1 MEEKKEPRPERPEL
15 PKEPVI
21 SWAERNLRDFSQLS
35 DPEAAIF
42 ALDLSLLEPISQAD
56 GWYFAPEMIVTPN
69 ALQTALG
76 RYAADAHPPIPDEP
90 MTKMAAARWLM
101 DTMQAADG
109 TAALPKLYYKQPIV
123 PTEGTVTL
131 SHALLLTDTA
141 SAIESGGTAETILRN
156 CQVLGVT
163 AGETKPLEGPPSG
176 LLVAGNM
183 RANLIMGQ
191 SHAYYIGSSV
201 TVPNWAVYATD
212 GARPIEQPGQ
222 KELSVYVYGSEGTAI
237 YGGYGTY
244 SDLFCNVY
252 LFGSTLTVPEI
263 GAISGTF
270 GKLTL
275 GTIGQGE
282 HFSELAPVLTEKDR
296 SQNPEKNKGTV
307 VRSGRTALMIH
318 CVSLPPYWGR
328 PGYSQAELPFHSGVV
343 EIRDSTLETDLS
355 LAKAIEYPA
364 AANAYIAHHR
374 GSVILVKS
382 CNAQIRMQRSRLIP
396 DSRGTGAILH
406 TVINSDIAF
415 SVKVPE
421 GTVYPGIHASFTDM
435 EMQGDILHEDY
446 QRDLFLTMER
456 VQFTGKIVTGTAE
469 TWNETAAQEGFPEY
483 IIDPDGYQ
491 TVHGAHLRLEQG
503 ACWTVTGRNTL
514 RELILEPGAAI
525 QAQHGSVTMLLG
537 GVPTALEPGCYRGDI
552 VLQPDET

>member
-1 MEEKKEPRPERPEL
+1 MEERKEPRPEL

-21 SWAERNLRDFSQLS
+21 SWAERNLKDFSELS

-42 ALDLSLLEPISQAD
+42 VTDLALMESEKRID
-56 GWYFAPEMIVTPN
+56 GLYFAPDTEVQPDGLQR
-69 ALQTALG
+69 ALE
-76 RYAADAHPPIPDEP
+76 RYVGETGNDLPSVPQS
-90 MTKMAAARWLM
+90 MNKMAAARWLT
-101 DTMQAADG
+101 DTLLGADG
-109 TAALPKLYYKQPIV
+109 TAALPKLYYKRPV
-123 PTEGTVTL
+123 TPTEGIVEL
-131 SHALLLTDTA
+131 EHALLLTDTA
-141 SAIESGGTAETILRN
+141 SAIESGGTATTIIRN
-156 CQVLGVT
+156 CRVLGVT

-183 RANLIMGQ
+183 RTNLIMGQ
-191 SHAYYIGSSV
+191 SQAYYINSGV
-201 TVPNWAVYATD
+201 TVPSWAVYATD
-212 GARPIEQPGQ
+212 GARPVEQPGQ
-222 KELSVYVYGSEGTAI
+222 KELSVFVYGSDGTAVH
-237 YGGYGTY
+237 GGYGTY

-282 HFSELAPVLTEKDR
+282 HFSELAPMLTEKDR
-296 SQNPEKNKGTV
+296 NQNPEKNKGTV

-328 PGYSQAELPFHSGVV
+328 PGYSQAELPFHSGEV
-343 EIRDSTLETDLS
+343 EIQDSVLETDLS
-355 LAKAIEYPA
+355 LEKEIEYPT

-382 CNAQIRMQRSRLIP
+382 CNAQIRVRRSQLKP
-396 DSRGTGAILH
+396 DPQGTGAILH

-421 GTVYPGIHASFTDM
+421 GTVYPGIHGSFADM
-435 EMQGDILHEDY
+435 ELQGDILHEDY
-446 QRDLFLTMER
+446 QRDLFLAMEN
-456 VQFTGKIVTGTAE
+456 VQFNGKIVTGTVE
-469 TWNETAAQEGFPEY
+469 TWNKTAMQEGFPEY

-491 TVHGAHLRLEQG
+491 TVHGTHLRLERQTT
-503 ACWTVTGRNTL
+503 WTVTGRSSL
-514 RELILEPGAAI
+514 RELILEPGTTIRAK
-525 QAQHGSVTMLLG
+525 HG
-537 GVPTALEPGCYRGDI
+537 GVSMTLDGVPVALVPGCYRGEI
-552 VLQPDET
+552 VLQPNET

>member
-1 MEEKKEPRPERPEL
+1 MEERKEPRPEL

-21 SWAERNLRDFSQLS
+21 SWAERNLKDFSTLP

-42 ALDLSLLEPISQAD
+42 VTDLALLAPSEGKD
-56 GWYFAPEMIVTPN
+56 GVYFAP
-69 ALQTALG
+69 
-76 RYAADAHPPIPDEP
+76 DAEVQPDELQKALERYTDGTVTDLP
-90 MTKMAAARWLM
+90 SVPQTMNQMAAARWLM
-101 DTMQAADG
+101 DTLLAADG
-109 TAALPKLYYKQPIV
+109 TSALPKLYYKQAIT
-123 PTEGTVTL
+123 PTEGVAEL
-131 SHALLLTDTA
+131 KHALLLTDTA
-141 SAIESGGTAETILRN
+141 SAIESGGTATTILRN
-156 CQVLGVT
+156 CRVLGVT
-163 AGETKPLEGPPSG
+163 VGETKPLEGPPSG

-191 SHAYYIGSSV
+191 SQAYYINSSV

-212 GARPIEQPGQ
+212 GARPVEQPGQ
-222 KELSVYVYGSEGTAI
+222 KELSVFVYGSDGTVI
-237 YGGYGTY
+237 HGGYGTY

-282 HFSELAPVLTEKDR
+282 HFSELAPVLTEEDR
-296 SQNPEKNKGTV
+296 DQNPEKNRGTI

-328 PGYSQAELPFHSGVV
+328 PGYSQTELPFHSGEV
-343 EIRDSTLETDLS
+343 EIQNSILETDLS

-382 CNAQIRMQRSRLIP
+382 CNAQIRVRRSQLKP
-396 DSRGTGAILH
+396 DPQGTGAILH

-421 GTVYPGIHASFTDM
+421 GTVYPGIHGSFADM

-446 QRDLFLTMER
+446 QRDLFVTLEN
-456 VQFTGKIVTGTAE
+456 VQFTGKIVTGTVE
-469 TWNETAAQEGFPEY
+469 TWNKTAMQEEFPEY

-491 TVHGAHLRLEQG
+491 TVHGAHLRLERQ
-503 ACWTVTGRNTL
+503 ATWTVTGTSSL
-514 RELILEPGAAI
+514 RELILEPGATI
-525 QAQHGSVTMLLG
+525 QAKHGGVTMMLN
-537 GVPTALEPGCYRGDI
+537 GVPVTPEPGCYRGEI
-552 VLQPDET
+552 ILQVNET

>member
-1 MEEKKEPRPERPEL
+1 MEERKNPRPEL
-15 PKEPVI
+15 PKEPVL
-21 SWAERNLRDFSQLS
+21 SWAERNLRDFSELS
-35 DPEAAIF
+35 DPEPVIF
-42 ALDLSLLEPISQAD
+42 VTDLALLPLSEGID
-56 GWYFAPEMIVTPN
+56 GFYFAPDMEVQPDELQK
-69 ALQTALG
+69 ALE
-76 RYAADAHPPIPDEP
+76 RYAAGTVTDLPGVLQP
-90 MTKMAAARWLM
+90 MNKMAAARWLM
-101 DTMQAADG
+101 DTLTAADG
-109 TAALPKLYYKQPIV
+109 TATLPKLYYKQAIT
-123 PTEGTVTL
+123 PTEGVVAL
-131 SHALLLTDTA
+131 EHALLLTDTG
-141 SAIESGGTAETILRN
+141 SAIESGGTATTILRN
-156 CQVLGVT
+156 CRVLGVT

-191 SHAYYIGSSV
+191 SQTYYINSSV

-212 GARPIEQPGQ
+212 GAQPTEKPGQ
-222 KELSVYVYGSEGTAI
+222 KELSVFVYGSAGTAI
-237 YGGYGTY
+237 HGGYGTY

-296 SQNPEKNKGTV
+296 DQNPEKNKGTL

-343 EIRDSTLETDLS
+343 EIQNSILETDLS
-355 LAKAIEYPA
+355 LAKAIDYPA

-382 CNAQIRMQRSRLIP
+382 CNAQIRVRQSQLKP
-396 DSRGTGAILH
+396 DPQGTGAILH

-421 GTVYPGIHASFTDM
+421 GTVYPGIHGSFADM
-435 EMQGDILHEDY
+435 EMQGDMLHEDY
-446 QRDLFLTMER
+446 QRDLYLTLQDVR
-456 VQFTGKIVTGTAE
+456 FTGKIVTGTAE
-469 TWNETAAQEGFPEY
+469 TWNKTAMREGFPEY

-491 TVHGAHLRLEQG
+491 TVHGTHLRLERHTI
-503 ACWTVTGRNTL
+503 WTVTGTSSL
-514 RELILEPGAAI
+514 RELVLEPGAII
-525 QAQHGSVTMLLG
+525 QAKHGGITMMLN
-537 GVPTALEPGCYRGDI
+537 GVPVALEPGCYRGEI
-552 VLQPDET
+552 ILQPDET

>member
-1 MEEKKEPRPERPEL
+1 MEERKDPRPEL
-15 PKEPVI
+15 PKEPVL
-21 SWAERNLRDFSQLS
+21 SWAERNLRDFSELS
-35 DPEAAIF
+35 DPEAVIF
-42 ALDLSLLEPISQAD
+42 VTDLALLPLSEGID
-56 GWYFAPEMIVTPN
+56 GFYFAPDMEVQPEELQK
-69 ALQTALG
+69 ALE
-76 RYAADAHPPIPDEP
+76 RYAAGTVTDLPGVLQPVN
-90 MTKMAAARWLM
+90 KMAAARWLM
-101 DTMQAADG
+101 DTLTAADG
-109 TAALPKLYYKQPIV
+109 TATLPKLYYKQAIT
-123 PTEGTVTL
+123 PTEGVVEL
-131 SHALLLTDTA
+131 EHALLLTDTG
-141 SAIESGGTAETILRN
+141 SAIESGGTATTILRN
-156 CQVLGVT
+156 CRVLGVT

-191 SHAYYIGSSV
+191 SQTYYINSSV

-212 GARPIEQPGQ
+212 GARPTEKPGQ
-222 KELSVYVYGSEGTAI
+222 KELSVFVYGSAGTAI
-237 YGGYGTY
+237 HGGYGTY

-296 SQNPEKNKGTV
+296 DQNPEKNKGTL

-343 EIRDSTLETDLS
+343 EIQNSILETDLS
-355 LAKAIEYPA
+355 LAKAIDYPA

-382 CNAQIRMQRSRLIP
+382 CNAQIRVRQSQLKP
-396 DSRGTGAILH
+396 DPRGTGAILH

-421 GTVYPGIHASFTDM
+421 GTVYPGIHGSFADM

-446 QRDLFLTMER
+446 QRDLYLTLQDVR
-456 VQFTGKIVTGTAE
+456 FTGKIVTGTAE
-469 TWNETAAQEGFPEY
+469 TWNKTAMREGFPEY

-491 TVHGAHLRLEQG
+491 TVHGTHLRLERHTI
-503 ACWTVTGRNTL
+503 WTVTGTSSL
-514 RELILEPGAAI
+514 RELVLEPGAII
-525 QAQHGSVTMLLG
+525 QAKHGGVTMMLN
-537 GVPTALEPGCYRGDI
+537 GVPVALEPGCYRGEI
-552 VLQPDET
+552 ILQPDET